1 MLKQSPHTLALNLN
15 FKFIFHV
22 LIRVL
27 FKILDPKGPKPNASF
42 ENAPTEQVQQVNETT
57 VGKSSSIK
65 KVHEST
71 SQSKLESSTETKVSS
86 TNIGSSSGMS
96 SSRSAFKLNKSKKER
111 KEFGSPTSPNNAT
124 TPPSSTPK
132 KKLDKLDRLNYRT
145 GADILQV
152 YLARLKTNENAS
164 EVISDQTTTK
174 ESTISILDQHIF
186 KRNYSLF

>member
-1 MLKQSPHTLALNLN
+1 MLKQSPHTLALNLYY
-15 FKFIFHV
+15 KFIFHV

>member
-1 MLKQSPHTLALNLN
+1 M
-15 FKFIFHV
+15 FHV

-42 ENAPTEQVQQVNETT
+42 EKDIAPTEQVQQVNETG

-145 GADILQV
+145 GADILQA
-152 YLARLKTNENAS
+152 YLARLKTNENAN
-164 EVISDQTTTK
+164 EVISDQTTK

-186 KRNYSLF
+186 KRNYSSFQI